1 MSEWQKWFDN
11 RLDNAIEAAE
21 VEAQLE
27 GGNGKNLKGN

>member
-1 MSEWQKWFDN
+1 MSEWRKWFDT

-27 GGNGKNLKGN
+27 NVQSTLPFT